1 MQFKRQNLVQAAPG
15 KGLYLY
21 LYWYVVTGRNPWT
34 RAVISFQQG
43 YLCAHHIDG
52 QQEYIYSN
60 TPHHHTEREVLC

>member
-21 LYWYVVTGRNPWT
+21 LYWKKPVDPG
-34 RAVISFQQG
+34 AVISSQQG